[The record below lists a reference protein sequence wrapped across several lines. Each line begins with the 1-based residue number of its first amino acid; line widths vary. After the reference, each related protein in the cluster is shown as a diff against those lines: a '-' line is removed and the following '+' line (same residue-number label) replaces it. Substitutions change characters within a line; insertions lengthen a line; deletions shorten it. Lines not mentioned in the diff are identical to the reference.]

1 MNREPQIQVF
11 RIAHSDGS
19 YIEVSNLGARWLSW
33 VVSDGNGKYSDI
45 LLGYPTVLDYLQD
58 DCYMGAIVGR
68 FANRIGGAT
77 FSLEDHEYTLE
88 KNDGANTNHGGYSGF
103 HSKIWKGS
111 YEGNKIV
118 FRLSSAHLE
127 GGYPGNVEV
136 TVSYSFTSD
145 GMVSIDFDGVSDR
158 LTVLNLTNHAYFNL
172 AGKGDI
178 LQHRVTIPSSYILET
193 NAEFI
198 PSGGILPVEA
208 TEFDFRYGKNIG
220 KDIEKQTQQLEWE
233 QRL

>member
-1 MNREPQIQVF
+1 M
-11 RIAHSDGS
+11 
-19 YIEVSNLGARWLSW
+19 
-33 VVSDGNGKYSDI
+33 
-45 LLGYPTVLDYLQD
+45 
-58 DCYMGAIVGR
+58 
-68 FANRIGGAT
+68 
-77 FSLEDHEYTLE
+77 
-88 KNDGANTNHGGYSGF
+88 
-103 HSKIWKGS
+103 
-111 YEGNKIV
+111 
-118 FRLSSAHLE
+118 SSAHLE

-220 KDIEKQTQQLEWE
+220 KDIEKQTQQLEWNRGYNHCYVFSLYDE
-233 QRL
+233 RKMKWTASVYEPKSRRKLDVFTTYPGVLFYSSG

>member
-1 MNREPQIQVF
+1 MGTESIPIF
-11 RIAHSDGS
+11 CWDT
-19 YIEVSNLGARWLSW
+19 
-33 VVSDGNGKYSDI
+33 
-45 LLGYPTVLDYLQD
+45 PTVLDYLQD

-77 FSLEDHEYTLE
+77 FTFEDHEYTLE

-136 TVSYSFTSD
+136 TVWFLLIS
-145 GMVSIDFDGVSDR
+145 MECRI
-158 LTVLNLTNHAYFNL
+158 VLLYL
-172 AGKGDI
+172 I
-178 LQHRVTIPSSYILET
+178 
-193 NAEFI
+193 
-198 PSGGILPVEA
+198 
-208 TEFDFRYGKNIG
+208 
-220 KDIEKQTQQLEWE
+220 
-233 QRL
+233 